1 MKNILLFKEWLGVSP
16 EIKFGFSPKTPE
28 FNRKPFYLEQP
39 IEEFNLERMLN
50 ELKDMGKVGTKMPN
64 DSWGTSVK
72 YGEGVGAIQVD
83 SSPYGS
89 FKCIVR
95 RKVTDLEGNLTDCCR
110 LVVPLI
116 NDFNHRGPNDPSESI
131 VADKLFDKLNEIDRE
146 PLQAPK
152 GNWTENFF
160 KLIQKFNENVKN
172 KHPLIMEYEGYI
184 KQDDNNYL
192 FAFTYR
198 GYGNGLPNSQKAEKF
213 LINMQYQP
221 KTGLIHSWGYE
232 VASPQRVR
240 EFYVTPSEWDE
251 YFCPTQPANEII
263 GCLSEIFMTY

>member
-1 MKNILLFKEWLGVSP
+1 MENKLLFKEWFGVSP
-16 EIKFGFSPKTPE
+16 EEKFGFTPKIPE
-28 FNRKPFYLEQP
+28 VQKKPFYLEQP
-39 IEEFNLERMLN
+39 IEEFNLAKMLN
-50 ELKDMGKVGTKMPN
+50 ELKLMGKIGTKNPN
-64 DSWGTSVK
+64 DSWETSVI

-95 RKVTDLEGNLTDCCR
+95 RKITDLEGTLTDCCR

-131 VADKLFDKLNEIDRE
+131 VADKLYDKLNEIDRE

-152 GNWTENFF
+152 ANWTEFF
-160 KLIQKFNENVKN
+160 QRFIFKFNENVKS

-184 KQDDNNYL
+184 KLDENNYL
-192 FAFTYR
+192 FSFTYK

-221 KTGLIHSWGYE
+221 NTGLIHSWGYE
-232 VASPQRVR
+232 VASKQKARQ
-240 EFYVTPSEWDE
+240 FYVTPSEWDE
-251 YFCPTQPANEII
+251 YFCPTQPAHQII
-263 GCLSEIFMTY
+263 DCLSEIFMTY